1 MYNARFHEPTAP
13 RHRNGALQ
21 RHKNSLCELNEF
33 LVNEVFTGEI
43 TKDQAKMYKTI
54 VMFQGSADLRNLA
67 VYDRLDQLK
76 GRVAQL
82 EEAGET
88 GRNLRPNYCRKSGFN
103 PHAPFER
110 APDGNWRPMGPREQ
124 NHRFMRE
131 NRLRNQNR
139 PQLSQN
145 MKKRMRGKGRWTKT
159 QKAERRELVAKVLA
173 NATRKATD
181 QQKVTGLR

>member
-13 RHRNGALQ
+13 RHRNAALQ

-54 VMFQGSADLRNLA
+54 VMFQGSADLRNLS

-82 EEAGET
+82 EEARVM
-88 GRNLRPNYCRKSGFN
+88 GRNYNRKSGFN
-103 PHAPFER
+103 HGAPFVR
-110 APDGNWRPMGPREQ
+110 APDGNWNPMGPREQ
-124 NHRFMRE
+124 NQRFMRD
-131 NRLRNQNR
+131 NQLRNLNQ

-145 MKKRMRGKGRWTKT
+145 MKKRMRGKGRWSKT
-159 QKAERRELVAKVLA
+159 QKAERRKLVNTMMK
-173 NATRKATD
+173 KAA
-181 QQKVTGLR
+181 QQAGLR